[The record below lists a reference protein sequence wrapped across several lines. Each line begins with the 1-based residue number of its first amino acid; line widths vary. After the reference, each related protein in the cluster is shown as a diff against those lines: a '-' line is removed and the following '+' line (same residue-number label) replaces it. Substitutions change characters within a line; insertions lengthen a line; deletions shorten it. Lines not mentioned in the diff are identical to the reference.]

1 MTQLTSANLEWL
13 WDFDKHQPH
22 VRHWP
27 AVARGRVHIHDNSDL
42 STLRKL
48 APEARDVDH
57 WTDLY
62 LEHMTAEHFTVS
74 VDTLADMI
82 DHNRDNCLGEAANL
96 KGYSESVFALVRG
109 EILTSLPFPARLAL
123 LSDGLA
129 TIDTHDHGK
138 DVREA
143 LEELTVSDLQ
153 TLAQQS
159 GRIPKKQRKADLIE
173 ALAAAEESGEVALP
187 LGDISPAPPIHGWI
201 ENLIQQYVSTLRQAL
216 ADPVYP
222 DAFREAVWHKAIEQ
236 ATINPLRRALELEY
250 WQVLETGIEETEPL
264 PDDTAED
271 ETLRAEPRFNMS
283 SGDWSPA
290 IAQHNRDAPV
300 AWLAIGLLFVGWLF
314 F

>member
-1 MTQLTSANLEWL
+1 MTQLTSENLEWL

-27 AVARGRVHIHDNSDL
+27 AITRGLVHIHDNSDL

-62 LEHMTAEHFTVS
+62 LAHMTAEHFDVA

-82 DHNRDNCLGEAANL
+82 DHNRDRCLGDAANL
-96 KGYSESVFALVRG
+96 KGFSESVFALVRG
-109 EILTSLPFPARLAL
+109 EVLTRLPFPARLAL

-129 TIDTHDHGK
+129 TIDSHDHGK
-138 DVREA
+138 DVAEA
-143 LEELTVSDLQ
+143 LAELTVSDLQ
-153 TLAQQS
+153 ELARQS
-159 GRIPKKQRKADLIE
+159 SRIPQKLRKAELID
-173 ALAAAEESGEVALP
+173 ALVAAEDNGEVELP

-201 ENLIQQYVSTLRQAL
+201 ENLIQQYVDALRQAL
-216 ADPVYP
+216 SDPIYP

-236 ATINPLRRALELEY
+236 ATIDPLRRALELEY
-250 WQVLETGIEETEPL
+250 WQVLETGIEETEPD
-264 PDDTAED
+264 PEAED
-271 ETLRAEPRFNMS
+271 DVLRAEPRFRMPA
-283 SGDWSPA
+283 GDWSPA
-290 IAQHNRDAPV
+290 VAQHDRDAPI
-300 AWLAIGLLFVGWLF
+300 AWLAVGLLFVGWLF